1 MNQQDIKLLNKMKRL
16 IRIGHK
22 RFKERKDRDYKYNL
36 YKLFLTE
43 EDVWNHILSLNT
55 NLYFIDPKPNYLKDK
70 NTLVFKKVI
79 NKVKGYIKL
88 KIEII
93 NGEEVIC
100 WSFHKDG
107 E

>member
-16 IRIGHK
+16 IRIGQK
-22 RFKERKDRDYKYNL
+22 RFNERKDRDYKKDL
-36 YKLFLTE
+36 SKLFLTE
-43 EDVWNHILSLNT
+43 EEAWNQILSLNI
-55 NLYFIDPKPNYLKDK
+55 NLFFIDPKPNYLKDK

-79 NKVKGYIKL
+79 NKTKVYIKL

-93 NGEEVIC
+93 NDEEVVC
-100 WSFHKDG
+100 WSFHRDG